1 MTEVFSLLDPPRSGP
16 GEGRLWP
23 RLDNFALALAI
34 SRYAARA
41 GGLVVV
47 ITADGYG
54 ARRLRDDLALLDGP
68 RPELFPDLEILP
80 YDLYPPHPDLIS
92 RRLEVLSGLS
102 GRRDGVLIAPIS
114 AVMQRLAPPAFLA
127 VRGLEFSIGD
137 ELDLASF
144 RQRLGDAGYEPSD
157 QVWQP
162 GQFAL
167 RGAVFDLWPM
177 GTATPFRIELFD
189 TEIASI
195 RSFDPETQRSVEKLD
210 RIRLLP
216 GREYPFDEAA
226 RAEFRRR
233 FRMRFD
239 VDLRRATPYI
249 EVGDGIHG
257 QGLEQYLPLFFD
269 QTAGLL
275 DYLPQPHRLVLL
287 DGVGTAAAEFAE
299 QVRQRYEQR
308 AGDRQRPPLKPH
320 ELYFDAA
327 ELCRALQNDAAV
339 RVSARAPARAT
350 VAAPPVLDLD
360 HEAEAAAERLL
371 GLEGRVL
378 LAADTTGR
386 RELIQAHLGRL
397 GVKPKP
403 VESWSAFVSG
413 QDRLALAVLPVSSG
427 FSLPAA
433 GLTILTESEL
443 FPGHTRSHRKPRK
456 SGQDPESIVRSLA
469 DLQAGALVV
478 HLEHGIGRYL
488 GLEVLELGATRG
500 EFLALEYAG
509 GDKLYVPVADLHRV
523 SRYTGADPDTV
534 ALNRL
539 GSDRWKKARRKAAEK
554 VRDVA
559 AELLDLQA
567 RRASRPGHAFN
578 LDRGMYARF
587 AAGFEYEETDDQQAA
602 IDAVLADLTGPT
614 PMDRVICGDVGFG
627 KTEVALRAAF
637 VVADNGRQVAVL
649 APTTLLAEQHY
660 RNFAD
665 RFADWPVKLALLSR
679 TSGKKE
685 TERTLAGLADGTID
699 IVIGTHRLL
708 QSDVRFQRLGLVV
721 IDEEQRF
728 GVRQKEQLKK
738 FRAEVDLLTLTATPI
753 PRTLNMSLAG
763 LRELSIIATPP
774 AQRMAIKTFVSEWDT
789 AMIRDAVNREFQ
801 RGGQVYFLHND
812 VKTQAR
818 MAKDLAEMFPR
829 ARIGI
834 ANGQMPPGEIEATMR
849 DFYGRRINLLVA
861 STIIENGIDVPTANT
876 IIINRADKFG
886 LAQLH
891 QLRGRVGRSH
901 HLAYAYLLTPPWK
914 AMTADARKRL
924 EAIQSLQELG
934 AGFTLATHDLEIRGA
949 GELLGEDQSGQIE
962 AIGFQ
967 LYSELL
973 NRTVAALKAGVEPD
987 LDDPVDVSS
996 EVDLHTT
1003 AMIPE
1008 DYLPDVH
1015 QRLVLYKRIAQ
1026 ADSERTL
1033 DDLQVEMIDR
1043 FGLLPEPVKAL
1054 FAAAEL
1060 RLEAR
1065 RRGIR
1070 KLEIGPAGGRIEFLP
1085 KPDIDM
1091 VELIRMIQKEAH
1103 IYSLPAQDRLRVHG
1117 EFATVAERIAVAERL
1132 LARLRPKTAASSS
1145 GGSKASGGHRVHSAA

>member
-1 MTEVFSLLDPPRSGP
+1 MTEAFSLLDPPRSDP
-16 GEGRLWP
+16 GEGKLWP
-23 RLDNFALALAI
+23 RLDHFALALAI
-34 SRYAARA
+34 HRYAARA

-47 ITADGYG
+47 VAADGYA
-54 ARRLRDDLALLDGP
+54 ARRLRDDLAPLGGP
-68 RPELFPDLEILP
+68 KPELFPDLEILP
-80 YDLYPPHPDLIS
+80 YDLYSPHPDLVS
-92 RRLEVLSGLS
+92 RRLEVLSGMS
-102 GRRDGVLIAPIS
+102 RRDRGVLIAPIS

-127 VRGLEFSIGD
+127 VRGLDFGLGD
-137 ELDLASF
+137 ELDLNRF
-144 RQRLGDAGYEPSD
+144 RQRLTDAGYDLSD

-177 GTATPFRIELFD
+177 GTETPFRLELFD
-189 TEIASI
+189 AEIESI
-195 RSFDPETQRSVEKLD
+195 RSFDPETQRSIDKLD
-210 RIRLLP
+210 RIQLLP

-226 RAEFRRR
+226 RTEFRRR

-239 VDLRRATPYI
+239 VDLRRAAPYVD
-249 EVGDGIHG
+249 VGEGIHG
-257 QGLEQYLPLFFD
+257 QGLEQYLPLFFEH
-269 QTAGLL
+269 TAGLL
-275 DYLPQPHRLVLL
+275 DYLPAQHRLVLL
-287 DGVGTAAAEFAE
+287 EGVDRAATEFDE
-299 QVRQRYEQR
+299 QVKLRHEQR
-308 AGDRQRPPLKPH
+308 SGDRQRPPLDPH

-327 ELCRALQNDAAV
+327 ELVSALRTDAAV
-339 RVSARAPARAT
+339 RVTAREPARAT
-350 VAAPPVLDLD
+350 VSAAPVLDLD
-360 HEAEAAAERLL
+360 HSAEASAEQL
-371 GLEGRVL
+371 GRLEGRIL
-378 LAADTTGR
+378 LAADTPGR
-386 RELIQAHLGRL
+386 RELIQTYLGRL
-397 GVKPKP
+397 GVRPRS

-413 QDRLALAVLPVSSG
+413 SDRLALAVMPFSAG
-427 FSLPAA
+427 CSLPAA
-433 GLTILTESEL
+433 GLTVLTESEL
-443 FPGHTRSHRKPRK
+443 FPGHTRTHRKARK

-488 GLEVLELGATRG
+488 GLEVLELGDTRG
-500 EFLALEYAG
+500 EFLALEYAE

-523 SRYTGADPDTV
+523 SRYTGAEPDQV
-534 ALNRL
+534 VLHRL

-559 AELLDLQA
+559 AELLDVQA
-567 RRASRPGHAFN
+567 RRAARPGHPYA

-587 AAGFEYEETDDQQAA
+587 AAGFEYEETDDQQTA
-602 IDAVLADLTGPT
+602 IDAVLADLAKPT

-637 VVADNGRQVAVL
+637 AVADGGRQVAIL

-665 RFADWPVKLALLSR
+665 RFADWPIKLALLSR
-679 TSGKKE
+679 TGGKKDA
-685 TERTLAGLADGTID
+685 ERILGGLADGTID

-708 QSDVRFQRLGLVV
+708 QADVRFKQLGLVV

-753 PRTLNMSLAG
+753 PRTLNMSMAG

-774 AQRMAIKTFVSEWDT
+774 SQRMAIKTFVSEWDT
-789 AMIRDAVNREFQ
+789 ATIRDAVNREFQ

-812 VKTQAR
+812 VRTQPR
-818 MAKDLAEMFPR
+818 MSEDLAELFPR
-829 ARIGI
+829 AQIGI
-834 ANGQMPPGEIEATMR
+834 ANGQMAPGEMEKTMR
-849 DFYGRRINLLVA
+849 DFYGRRINLLIA

-901 HLAYAYLLTPPWK
+901 HLAYAYLLTPPWN
-914 AMTADARKRL
+914 AITADARKRL

-973 NRTVAALKAGVEPD
+973 DRTVEALKAGIEPD
-987 LDDPVDVSS
+987 LDDPVDLSS

-1003 AMIPE
+1003 AMIPD

-1026 ADSERTL
+1026 AGSGRQLE
-1033 DDLQVEMIDR
+1033 DLQVEMIDR
-1043 FGLLPEPVKAL
+1043 FGLLPEPARHL

-1060 RLEAR
+1060 RLQAR
-1065 RRGIR
+1065 RMGIR
-1070 KLEIGPAGGRIEFLP
+1070 KLEVGPAGGRIEFLP

-1091 VELIRMIQKEAH
+1091 TELIRMIQKEAH
-1103 IYSLPAQDRLRVHG
+1103 TYSLPAQDRLRVQG
-1117 EFATVAERIAVAERL
+1117 EFETVAERLSVAEHLLQRL
-1132 LARLRPKTAASSS
+1132 APRS
-1145 GGSKASGGHRVHSAA
+1145 ASGNRVHSAA

>member
-1 MTEVFSLLDPPRSGP
+1 MTEAFSLLDPPRAEP
-16 GEGRLWP
+16 GEGKLWP

-34 SRYAARA
+34 GRYAARA

-47 ITADGYG
+47 VTPDGYA
-54 ARRLRDDLALLDGP
+54 ARRLRDDLSPLGGVRA
-68 RPELFPDLEILP
+68 ELFPDLEILP
-80 YDLYPPHPDLIS
+80 YDLYSPHLDLVS
-92 RRLEVLSGLS
+92 RRLEVLAGLS
-102 GRRDGVLIAPIS
+102 RRNQGVLIAPIS

-127 VRGLEFSIGD
+127 VRGLDFKLGD
-137 ELDLASF
+137 ALDLDRF
-144 RQRLGDAGYEPSD
+144 RQRLSDAGYELSD

-162 GQFAL
+162 GQFVL

-177 GTATPFRIELFD
+177 GTDTPFRIELFD
-189 TEIASI
+189 AEIESI

-210 RIRLLP
+210 RIQLLP

-226 RAEFRRR
+226 RTEFRRR

-239 VDLRRATPYI
+239 VDLRRAAPYVD
-249 EVGDGIHG
+249 VGEGVHG
-257 QGLEQYLPLFFD
+257 QGLEQYLPLFFEH
-269 QTAGLL
+269 TAGLL
-275 DYLPQPHRLVLL
+275 DYLPGQHRLVLL
-287 DGVGTAAAEFAE
+287 DGVETAAAEFDE
-299 QVRQRYEQR
+299 QVRLRHEQR
-308 AGDRQRPPLKPH
+308 AGDRERPPLDPH

-327 ELCRALQNDAAV
+327 DLIGALKIDAAV
-339 RVSARAPARAT
+339 RVSAREPARAT
-350 VAAPPVLDLD
+350 VSAAPLLDLD
-360 HEAEAAAERLL
+360 HAAETAAERLAEL
-371 GLEGRVL
+371 PGRVL
-378 LAADTTGR
+378 LAADTPGR
-386 RELIQAHLGRL
+386 RELIQNHLARL
-397 GVKPKP
+397 GLRPKLL
-403 VESWSAFVSG
+403 ESWSAFVSG
-413 QDRLALAVLPVSSG
+413 NDPLALTVMPLSAG
-427 FSLPAA
+427 CSLPGA

-443 FPGHTRSHRKPRK
+443 FPGHTRTHRKSRK

-478 HLEHGIGRYL
+478 HIEHGIGRYL
-488 GLEVLELGATRG
+488 GLEVLELGETRG
-500 EFLALEYAG
+500 EFLALEYAE

-523 SRYTGADPDTV
+523 SRYTGAEPDTV
-534 ALNRL
+534 ALHKL

-554 VRDVA
+554 IRDVA
-559 AELLDLQA
+559 AELLNVQA
-567 RRASRPGHAFN
+567 RRAARPGHGYD

-587 AAGFEYEETDDQQAA
+587 AAGFEYEETDDQQTA
-602 IDAVLADLTGPT
+602 IDAVLADLARPT

-637 VVADNGRQVAVL
+637 AVVDGGRQVAIL

-679 TSGKKE
+679 TGGKKDA
-685 TERTLAGLADGTID
+685 ERTLAGLADGTID

-708 QSDVRFQRLGLVV
+708 QADVRFQRLGLVV

-753 PRTLNMSLAG
+753 PRTLNMSMTG

-774 AQRMAIKTFVSEWDT
+774 SQRMAIKTFVSEWDT
-789 AMIRDAVNREFQ
+789 ATIRDAVNREFQ

-812 VKTQAR
+812 VRTQPR
-818 MAKDLAEMFPR
+818 MAEDLTEMFPR

-834 ANGQMPPGEIEATMR
+834 ANGQMAPGEMEKTMR
-849 DFYGRRINLLVA
+849 DFYARRINLLIA

-876 IIINRADKFG
+876 IVINRADKFG

-914 AMTADARKRL
+914 AITADARKRL

-962 AIGFQ
+962 AVGFQ

-973 NRTVAALKAGVEPD
+973 DRTVAALKAGIEPD
-987 LDDPVDVSS
+987 LDDPVDLSS
-996 EVDLHTT
+996 EVELHTT
-1003 AMIPE
+1003 AMIP
-1008 DYLPDVH
+1008 DHYLPDVH
-1015 QRLVLYKRIAQ
+1015 QRLVLYKRVAQ
-1026 ADSERTL
+1026 AGSERDL
-1033 DDLQVEMIDR
+1033 NELQVEMIDR
-1043 FGLLPEPVKAL
+1043 FGLLPEPARNL

-1060 RLEAR
+1060 RLQAR
-1065 RRGIR
+1065 RMGIR
-1070 KLEIGPAGGRIEFLP
+1070 KLEVGPAGGRIEFLP

-1091 VELIRMIQKEAH
+1091 AELIRMIQKEAH
-1103 IYSLPAQDRLRVHG
+1103 SYSLPAQDRLRVKG
-1117 EFATVAERIAVAERL
+1117 EFETVAERLAVAEEL
-1132 LARLRPKTAASSS
+1132 LARLAPKSAR
-1145 GGSKASGGHRVHSAA
+1145 GDRVHSAA